1 MTESKQSSLI
11 GTALSNDT
19 YKYTYTVHYL
29 LRTVH
34 LILYSMYVYVYMCKL
49 CSVCCTYALHTLTVY
64 YSALLEKSWR
74 ILMFAKLYT
83 VGDVKFS

>member
-11 GTALSNDT
+11 GTALSNDI
-19 YKYTYTVHYL
+19 YTIQIHYL
-29 LRTVH
+29 LRTVN